1 MESPR
6 PKFADV
12 ANILMQLIA
21 QGGGSEAL
29 DPLYD
34 LISEH
39 PASTQFT
46 AEQGRDALLVAVA
59 RVVQI
64 IAGGR
69 RHIAEGEYHL
79 ASRDLEMLT
88 AQFNRIAT
96 LAAFLERSGREALKA
111 HAEGRPAGPL
121 NPFNA
126 PRE

>member
-46 AEQGRDALLVAVA
+46 AEQGRDAFIGSGGA
-59 RVVQI
+59 RCSD
-64 IAGGR
+64 
-69 RHIAEGEYHL
+69 HCWWPTPY
-79 ASRDLEMLT
+79 S
-88 AQFNRIAT
+88 
-96 LAAFLERSGREALKA
+96 
-111 HAEGRPAGPL
+111 
-121 NPFNA
+121 
-126 PRE
+126 